1 MGKVIIPYHA
11 QRIPLVAEDLLIE
24 YVIASECLM
33 WEGAIGVEQWVRVCN
48 FIWTIM
54 RVSWGVDSTNAD
66 IMAKHGSGLNGI
78 SGTFSVLLTGQW
90 TAVNYTALPV
100 EYEDT

>member
-33 WEGAIGVEQWVRVCN
+33 FEGAIGVEQ
-48 FIWTIM
+48 
-54 RVSWGVDSTNAD
+54 
-66 IMAKHGSGLNGI
+66 
-78 SGTFSVLLTGQW
+78 
-90 TAVNYTALPV
+90 
-100 EYEDT
+100 